1 MKKLFGAKKKEE
13 PKPPAPTM
21 QETSAKLGDRQKVI
35 QVKVDEC
42 NKELVAIK
50 TQMKTAKGMAYKSLQ
65 NKALQVLRR
74 RKMYDAQ
81 LSNVMNQQFN
91 VDQVQFTSE
100 TIASTIDTF
109 AALKEATAVQAQ
121 EMKKLDMNKMEDLF
135 DDLADLMADQ
145 EEIQEIMGR
154 SYQVDYDESE
164 LMDELAELDEEIV
177 NEQLSDGLNVPS
189 YVPAQHAEAKKVEP
203 NEEDQLKNMM
213 QI

>member
-21 QETSAKLGDRQKVI
+21 AETSTKLGDRQKVI

-50 TQMKTAKGMAYKSLQ
+50 QQMKGAKGMAYKSLQ

-81 LSNVMNQQFN
+81 LTNVMSQQFN
-91 VDQVQFTSE
+91 IDQVQFTSE
-100 TIASTIDTF
+100 TIASTIDTY

-121 EMKKLDMNKMEDLF
+121 EMKKLDMDKMEDLF
-135 DDLADLMADQ
+135 DDLQDLMADQ
-145 EEIQEIMGR
+145 AEIQEIMSR
-154 SYQVDYDESE
+154 SYSVEYDESE

-177 NEQLSDGLNVPS
+177 NEQLEGRGFDVPS
-189 YVPAQHAEAKKVEP
+189 YVPA
-203 NEEDQLKNMM
+203 
-213 QI
+213 